1 MRTTNENK
9 RYPQGATIGI
19 LLCVLSL
26 LYFYSG
32 LVIVPAL
39 TIIGQV
45 YFIYASKL
53 WIKRWVT
60 DWGITLYI
68 AGFYL
73 SPLIM
78 LIQSFWQE
86 TNDVFH
92 EVVWW
97 MGNILAVLY
106 YIHIVWNRIKKSAS

>member
-9 RYPQGATIGI
+9 RYPQDATIGI

-32 LVIVPAL
+32 LVIVPVL

-53 WIKRWVT
+53 WIKRYGGKRNF
-60 DWGITLYI
+60 DMAHSLFHWGILV
-68 AGFYL
+68 G
-73 SPLIM
+73 
-78 LIQSFWQE
+78 
-86 TNDVFH
+86 
-92 EVVWW
+92 
-97 MGNILAVLY
+97 
-106 YIHIVWNRIKKSAS
+106 